1 MTILKASDGLPLQ
14 TTHQQQNIVWLDAA
28 CTENI
33 RIFGAAETRPR
44 YRRLPQSLEPYL
56 RQGLV
61 ELGRH
66 SSGIRA
72 RFRTNSPYIALH
84 VQWDADYLNSVSWH
98 GMRSFDL
105 YSVHDGKQAFE
116 KFFKPPIQHAEILDE
131 CYITPGD
138 LREYL
143 LNWPLYN
150 KVFKVYIGLQE
161 GSVLEAGG
169 DYHNELPVVFYGSS
183 ITQGAFAC
191 RPGNSYQNFLS
202 RALDMDYV
210 NLGFSGNCKGD
221 PVLVDYMA
229 KLPMSCFVS
238 DYDHNAPDVEHLEK
252 THYDVYRRIRRENPD
267 LPYIMISRPDYRPMD
282 YARRC
287 IVMESYQKALAAG
300 DQNVYFLDGAAFFTG
315 IERDACPFDGV
326 HPNDLGLYRM
336 AEGMVHLLRR
346 ILYGG
351 GLY

>member
-1 MTILKASDGLPLQ
+1 MAIITLADGLPLQ
-14 TTHQQQNIVWLDAA
+14 TTHEQKDIVWLDAA

-33 RIFGAAETRPR
+33 RIFGAAETQPR
-44 YRRLPQSLEPYL
+44 YRRLPQWLEPEL
-56 RQGLV
+56 RQELV

-84 VQWDADYLNSVSWH
+84 VQWDAQYLH
-98 GMRSFDL
+98 TKLRDGMRSFDL
-105 YSVHDGKQAFE
+105 FSFHGGKQAFE
-116 KFFKPPIQHAEILDE
+116 HFFPLPLQPEHTQDY
-131 CYITPGD
+131 CYTTCAD

-150 KVFKVYIGLQE
+150 KVFKVYIGLQA

-169 DYHNELPVVFYGSS
+169 AYHNDLPVVFYGSS

-202 RALDMDYV
+202 RALDMDYI
-210 NLGFSGNCKGD
+210 NLGFSGNGRGD

-229 KLPMSCFVS
+229 TIPMACFVS
-238 DYDHNAPDVEHLEK
+238 DYDYNAPDEAHLEK
-252 THYDVYRRIRRENPD
+252 THFDVYRRIREKNPD
-267 LPYIMISRPDYRPMD
+267 LPYIMITKPDYRPTD
-282 YARRC
+282 CVRRS

-300 DQNVYFLDGAAFFTG
+300 DKNVYFVDGAAFFAG
-315 IERDACPFDGV
+315 VERDACTFDGV

-336 AEGMVHLLRR
+336 AEGMVHVLRR